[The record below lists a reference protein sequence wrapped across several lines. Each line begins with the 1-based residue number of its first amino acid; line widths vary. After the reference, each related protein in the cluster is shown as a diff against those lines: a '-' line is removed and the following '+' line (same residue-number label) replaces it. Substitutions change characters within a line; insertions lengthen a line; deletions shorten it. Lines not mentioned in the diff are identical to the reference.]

1 MKYLYNS
8 PRHPCPRRG
17 KARKTALNKGV
28 QSRARVC
35 FSVSHPT
42 SDLHLRGFAALPQVY
57 SIPTRPLTLSMMRPP
72 TVYEH

>member
-35 FSVSHPT
+35 FSPHIRSPLAGVRSFTPGLFYSNT
-42 SDLHLRGFAALPQVY
+42 APHLVDDASADCV
-57 SIPTRPLTLSMMRPP
+57 
-72 TVYEH
+72 